1 MADEKVDKN
10 TWGLVRMDGTSKLYQ
25 KLWRREMNDLQ
36 KKAIEI
42 SAQRTELS
50 GECNT
55 KWTPIE
61 KVDVVNSP
69 SHYTTGKIEVIDF
82 ILDQKMSYLIASA
95 TKYLCRF
102 PHKHVGEGGLDDLR
116 KARWFIEKQI
126 EEILKEEDIK

>member
-1 MADEKVDKN
+1 
-10 TWGLVRMDGTSKLYQ
+10 MD
-25 KLWRREMNDLQ
+25 NLQ

-55 KWTPIE
+55 NWTPIE
-61 KVDVVNSP
+61 KVDAVNSP
-69 SHYTTGKIEVIDF
+69 SHYTTGNIEVIDF